1 MLSKALK
8 GRMIYMLNTVYQLIR
23 TARPRQWLKNLVVF
37 APVLFTG
44 QMFVKKINV
53 QVGKEIYEK
62 QILFF
67 PTQNLILALW
77 AFVVFCI
84 LSSAAY
90 FMNDIIDAKKDSL
103 HPIKKNRP
111 IPSGKLSKKLA
122 GAVAFTLVVMGIF
135 LAYTQVG
142 RYFTLICVAYLL
154 LQVAYSFYFR
164 HIIILDSLVVASG
177 FVLRL
182 LAGGVASFSSI
193 SSWLLLTTIGL
204 SLLLA
209 FGKRRSEKT
218 ILAKYQGGQLSNLE
232 TRATLRHYPDS
243 LLDSMISTSASFCLI
258 TYSLFTF
265 QTSPEFA
272 KVPFSKYLPAILSNP
287 KWLMITIPI
296 VFYGVAR
303 YLYVIYEKGGDD
315 KTESPERVLLSD
327 KPILFTV
334 ILWALAVILI
344 IYGPFLLTQN

>member
-1 MLSKALK
+1 MY
-8 GRMIYMLNTVYQLIR
+8 MINTIYQLIR

-37 APVLFTG
+37 APTAFTG
-44 QMFVKKINV
+44 QMFIKRINI
-53 QVGKEIYEK
+53 QVGKEIIEK

-67 PTQNLILALW
+67 PTQNFILALW
-77 AFVVFCI
+77 AFIVFCI
-84 LSSAAY
+84 LSSATY
-90 FMNDIIDAKKDSL
+90 FMNDIVDAKKDSL

-122 GAVAFTLVVMGIF
+122 GFFALVLVTLGIF
-135 LAYTQVG
+135 IAYTKVG
-142 RYFTLICVAYLL
+142 RYFTIICFAYLL
-154 LQVAYSFYFR
+154 LQVTYSFYFR
-164 HIIILDSLVVASG
+164 HIIIMDSLVVASG
-177 FVLRL
+177 FVIRL
-182 LAGGVASFSSI
+182 LAGGVASFSSV

-218 ILAKYQGGQLSNLE
+218 ILAKYQTNQPANLE

-265 QTSPEFA
+265 QTSPEFT
-272 KVPFSKYLPAILSNP
+272 KIPISRYLPPILSNP

-303 YLYVIYEKGGDD
+303 YLYIIYEKGDA
-315 KTESPERVLLSD
+315 ESPERVLLSD
-327 KPILFTV
+327 KPILYTV
-334 ILWALAVILI
+334 IIWILI
-344 IYGPFLLTQN
+344 VMLVIYGPMFLTQG